1 MSALINT
8 SPASVHTGFNN
19 HTTQDDGNGLGCKDW
34 LLKVNDLRT
43 YFYLSEG
50 VIRAVDGVSFSLQ
63 RGRTLGVIGES
74 GCGKSVTAHSIL
86 RLVPSP
92 PGRLV
97 TGEILFRVPSAGTMT
112 VGADADRTAPVG
124 SNDAAVTDLAKLDP
138 KGVLIRQIRGR
149 HIGMI
154 FQEPMTSFG
163 PMHTIGNQIA
173 ESIRIHEPK
182 VTGEAAKKRV
192 VDLLSKVGIPQ
203 PHRTVDAYPHQLS
216 GGMRPRAMI
225 AMALAC
231 NPSLLIADEPTTA
244 LDVTIQAQIL
254 DLLQRLQQEYGM
266 AVMFITHNLGVIAE
280 IADEV
285 AVMYLG
291 RIVEYAPVDEIFDHP
306 KHPYTQALLRS
317 IPRIDRKTGRRLP
330 TIEGTVPD
338 PFDVPPGCPF
348 SDRCEHFMP
357 DICDRAVPALMSL
370 TETAEH
376 RPNHFVRCYLYSE
389 AAEETTGDASHG

>member
-1 MSALINT
+1 MSALLNANYVEVNT
-8 SPASVHTGFNN
+8 GVVSAR
-19 HTTQDDGNGLGCKDW
+19 DDNAGNQDW

-43 YFYLSEG
+43 HFYLSEG
-50 VIRAVDGVSFSLQ
+50 VVRAVDGVSFSLQ
-63 RGRTLGVIGES
+63 RGRTLGIIGES

-97 TGEILFRVPSAGTMT
+97 SGEILFRTPSDATAKT
-112 VGADADRTAPVG
+112 SSSVHSSNDIGAD
-124 SNDAAVTDLAKLDP
+124 DAIDLAKLDP
-138 KGVLIRQIRGR
+138 KGAHIRRIRGR

-163 PMHTIGNQIA
+163 PMHTIGNQIM
-173 ESIRIHEPK
+173 ESIRIHEPD
-182 VTGEAAKKRV
+182 VTGKAAKERV
-192 VDLLSKVGIPQ
+192 AGLLARVGIPQ
-203 PHRTVDAYPHQLS
+203 PHRTIDAYPHQLS
-216 GGMRPRAMI
+216 GGMRQRAMI

-231 NPSLLIADEPTTA
+231 TPSLLIADEPTTA

-254 DLLQRLQQEYGM
+254 DLLRRLQQEYGM

-291 RIVEYAPVDEIFDHP
+291 RIVEHASVDEIFDHP

-317 IPRIDRKTGRRLP
+317 IPRIDRKAGRRLP
-330 TIEGTVPD
+330 TIEGMVPD
-338 PFDVPPGCPF
+338 PFDFPSGCPF
-348 SDRCEHFMP
+348 SDRCEHFMA
-357 DICDRAVPALMSL
+357 DICDRAVPALTNL
-370 TETAEH
+370 AETAE
-376 RPNHFVRCYLYSE
+376 RRRKHFVRCYLYSDADDE
-389 AAEETTGDASHG
+389 AHGGSRHG